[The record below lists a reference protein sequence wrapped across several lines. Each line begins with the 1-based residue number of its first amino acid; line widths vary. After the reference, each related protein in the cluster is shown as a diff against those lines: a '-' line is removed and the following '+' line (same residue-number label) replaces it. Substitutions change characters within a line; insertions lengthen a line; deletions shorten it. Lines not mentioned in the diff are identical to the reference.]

1 MAQIQQQQQL
11 LVQAQQRQRQQQQ
24 QQQQHAMMNGINVG
38 VGNPGMIFQGQNGS
52 PQVRGGLPNGLYAG
66 GPPGGVPA
74 NMGGY
79 GAGNPQMRGNVSL
92 PPHIHQQLQQAQHQ
106 QQQAQQQQQQQQ
118 MVAQQL
124 AMSQANA
131 ANAQAS
137 PMGMAS
143 HPQMGG
149 MQNGLAQQ
157 QAALVA
163 QARAQQQAQ
172 QQP

>member
-11 LVQAQQRQRQQQQ
+11 LVQAQQRQRAQ

-106 QQQAQQQQQQQQ
+106 QQQVQQQQQQQ

-131 ANAQAS
+131 AQAS

-143 HPQMGG
+143 HPQMS

-157 QAALVA
+157 QAVLVA